1 MQFMDLAKA
10 RFSVRKYSD
19 RMVEPEK
26 LEQILEAGR
35 MAPTAKNQQP
45 YKIYVLQSGEALEK
59 LNSLTHCVYGAK
71 TVLLFTYNQDQD
83 WKNPL
88 EAGVHSGVE
97 DVSIVAT
104 YIMLRA
110 IELGVYT
117 TWCNYFS
124 NSELEKAFQ
133 LLENEKSVLIMPV
146 GYKAD
151 DAKPAP
157 AHMESKKLSELVSY
171 L

>member
-1 MQFMDLAKA
+1 MSFLDLAQA
-10 RFSVRKYSD
+10 RFSVREYSD
-19 RMVEPEK
+19 RPVEKEK
-26 LEQILEAGR
+26 LDQILEAGR

-45 YKIYVLQSGEALEK
+45 QKIYVLQSEDALKK
-59 LNSLTHCVYGAK
+59 LSALTHCAYGAK
-71 TVLLFTYNQDQD
+71 AVLLFTYDQEQD

-88 EAGVHSGVE
+88 EDGVHSGVE

-104 YIMLRA
+104 YIMLQA
-110 IELGVYT
+110 IELGIYT

-133 LLENEKSVLIMPV
+133 LPENEKSVLIMPI

-151 DAKPAP
+151 KAEPAP
-157 AHMESKKLSELVSY
+157 AHTASKESDELVCY

>member
-1 MQFMDLAKA
+1 MDFMDLAQA
-10 RFSVRKYSD
+10 RFSVREYSD
-19 RMVEPEK
+19 RPVEKEK
-26 LEQILEAGR
+26 LERILEAGR

-45 YKIYVLQSGEALEK
+45 QKIYVLQSEDALKK
-59 LNSLTHCVYGAK
+59 LSTLTHCAYGAK
-71 TVLLFTYNQDQD
+71 TVLLFTYNQEQD

-88 EAGVHSGVE
+88 EDGVHSGVE

-104 YIMLRA
+104 YIMLQA

-133 LLENEKSVLIMPV
+133 LPENEKSVLIMPV

-151 DAKPAP
+151 NAEPAP
-157 AHMESKKLSELVSY
+157 AHTASKESNEIVCY

>member
-1 MQFMDLAKA
+1 MSFMDLTQA
-10 RFSVRKYSD
+10 RFSVREYSD
-19 RMVEPEK
+19 RTVEKEK

-45 YKIYVLQSGEALEK
+45 QKIYVLQSEDALKK
-59 LNSLTHCVYGAK
+59 LSELTHCAYGAK
-71 TVLLFTYNQDQD
+71 TVLLFTYDQEQD

-88 EAGVHSGVE
+88 EDGVHSGVE

-104 YIMLRA
+104 YIMLQA
-110 IELGVYT
+110 IELGIYT

-133 LLENEKSVLIMPV
+133 LPENEKSVLIMPI
-146 GYKAD
+146 GYKEDKAE
-151 DAKPAP
+151 PAP
-157 AHMESKKLSELVSY
+157 AHTTSKKSDELVCY

>member
-1 MQFMDLAKA
+1 MNFMDLAQA
-10 RFSVRKYSD
+10 RFSVREYSD
-19 RMVEPEK
+19 RPVEKEK
-26 LEQILEAGR
+26 LERILEAGR

-45 YKIYVLQSGEALEK
+45 QKIYVLQSENALKK
-59 LNSLTHCVYGAK
+59 LSTLTHCAYGAK
-71 TVLLFTYNQDQD
+71 TVLLFTYNQEQD

-88 EAGVHSGVE
+88 EDGVHSGVE

-104 YIMLRA
+104 YVMLQA

-124 NSELEKAFQ
+124 NSELEKTFQ
-133 LLENEKSVLIMPV
+133 LPENEKSVLIMPI

-151 DAKPAP
+151 NAEPAS
-157 AHMESKKLSELVSY
+157 AHTASKESGEIVCY

>member
-1 MQFMDLAKA
+1 MDFMDLAQA
-10 RFSVRKYSD
+10 RFSVREYSD
-19 RMVEPEK
+19 RPVEKEK
-26 LEQILEAGR
+26 LERILEAGR

-45 YKIYVLQSGEALEK
+45 QKIYVLQSEDALKK
-59 LNSLTHCVYGAK
+59 LSTLTHCAYGAK
-71 TVLLFTYNQDQD
+71 TVLLFTYNQEQD

-88 EAGVHSGVE
+88 EDGVHSGVE

-104 YIMLRA
+104 YVMLQA

-133 LLENEKSVLIMPV
+133 LPENEKSVLIMPI

-151 DAKPAP
+151 NAEPAP
-157 AHMESKKLSELVSY
+157 AHTASKEFDEIVCY

>member
-1 MQFMDLAKA
+1 MEFMDLAKT
-10 RFSVRKYSD
+10 RFSVRNYSD

-59 LNSLTHCVYGAK
+59 LNSLTHCAYGAK
-71 TVLLFTYNQDQD
+71 TVLLFTYNQNQD

-88 EAGVHSGVE
+88 EVGVHSGVE

-104 YIMLRA
+104 YVMLRA

-124 NSELEKAFQ
+124 NSELERVFQ
-133 LLENEKSVLIMPV
+133 LPENEKSVLIMPV
-146 GYKAD
+146 GYKAGGVE
-151 DAKPAP
+151 PAP
-157 AHMESKKLSELVSY
+157 AHTASKEFDELIRY

>member
-1 MQFMDLAKA
+1 MDFMDLAKA

-59 LNSLTHCVYGAK
+59 LNGLTHCAYGAK
-71 TVLLFTYNQDQD
+71 TVLLFTYNQNQD

-104 YIMLRA
+104 YIMLQA

-117 TWCNYFS
+117 TWCNYFP
-124 NSELEKAFQ
+124 NSELEKVFQ
-133 LLENEKSVLIMPV
+133 LPENEKSVLIMPV

-151 DAKPAP
+151 GVEPAP
-157 AHMESKKLSELVSY
+157 THTASKEFDELVRY

>member
-1 MQFMDLAKA
+1 MKFIDLAQA
-10 RFSVRKYSD
+10 RYSVRKYSD
-19 RMVEPEK
+19 KPLEK
-26 LEQILEAGR
+26 EKFDLILEAGR

-45 YKIYVLQSGEALEK
+45 QKIYVLQSETALEK
-59 LNSLTHCVYGAK
+59 LAALTHCAYGAK
-71 TVLLFTYNQDQD
+71 TILLFTYNQDEE

-88 EAGVHSGVE
+88 ESGVHSGVE

-104 YIMLRA
+104 YIMLQA

-117 TWCNYFS
+117 TWCNYFP
-124 NSELEKAFQ
+124 NSQLEKAFQ
-133 LLENEKSVLIMPV
+133 LPANEKTVLIMPI

-151 DAKPAP
+151 DVMPAP
-157 AHMESKKLSELVSY
+157 AHTETKEICDIVSY

>member
-1 MQFMDLAKA
+1 MDFMDLAQA
-10 RFSVRKYSD
+10 RFSVREYSD
-19 RMVEPEK
+19 RPVEKEK
-26 LEQILEAGR
+26 LERILEAGR

-45 YKIYVLQSGEALEK
+45 QKIYVLQSEDALKK
-59 LNSLTHCVYGAK
+59 LSTLTHCAYGAK
-71 TVLLFTYNQDQD
+71 TVLLFTYNQEQD

-88 EAGVHSGVE
+88 EDGVHSGVE

-104 YIMLRA
+104 YIMLQA

-133 LLENEKSVLIMPV
+133 LPENEKSVLIMPI

-151 DAKPAP
+151 NAEPAP
-157 AHMESKKLSELVSY
+157 AHTASKEFGEIVCY

>member
-1 MQFMDLAKA
+1 MDFMDLAQA
-10 RFSVRKYSD
+10 RFFVREYSD
-19 RMVEPEK
+19 RPVEKEK
-26 LEQILEAGR
+26 LERILEAGR

-45 YKIYVLQSGEALEK
+45 QKIYVLQSEDALKK
-59 LNSLTHCVYGAK
+59 LSTLTHCAYGAK
-71 TVLLFTYNQDQD
+71 TVLLFTYNQEQD

-88 EAGVHSGVE
+88 EDGVHSGVE

-104 YIMLRA
+104 YIMLQA

-133 LLENEKSVLIMPV
+133 LPENEKSVLIMPV

-151 DAKPAP
+151 NAEPAP
-157 AHMESKKLSELVSY
+157 AHTASKEFDEIVCY

>member
-59 LNSLTHCVYGAK
+59 LNSLTHCAYGAK

-88 EAGVHSGVE
+88 ESCKQM
-97 DVSIVAT
+97 SSPK
-104 YIMLRA
+104 MRK
-110 IELGVYT
+110 
-117 TWCNYFS
+117 F
-124 NSELEKAFQ
+124 
-133 LLENEKSVLIMPV
+133 
-146 GYKAD
+146 
-151 DAKPAP
+151 
-157 AHMESKKLSELVSY
+157 
-171 L
+171 

>member
-1 MQFMDLAKA
+1 MNFMDLAQA
-10 RFSVRKYSD
+10 RFSVREYSD
-19 RMVEPEK
+19 RPVEKEK
-26 LEQILEAGR
+26 LERILEAGR

-45 YKIYVLQSGEALEK
+45 QKIYVLQSENALKK
-59 LNSLTHCVYGAK
+59 LSTLTHCAYGAK
-71 TVLLFTYNQDQD
+71 TVLLFTYNQEQD

-88 EAGVHSGVE
+88 EDGVHSGVE

-104 YIMLRA
+104 YIMLQA

-133 LLENEKSVLIMPV
+133 LPENEKSVLIMPI

-151 DAKPAP
+151 NAEPAP
-157 AHMESKKLSELVSY
+157 AHTASKESGEIVCY

>member
-1 MQFMDLAKA
+1 MEFMDLAKA
-10 RFSVRKYSD
+10 RFSVRNYSD

-35 MAPTAKNQQP
+35 MAPTAKNHQP

-59 LNSLTHCVYGAK
+59 LNRLTHCAYGAK
-71 TVLLFTYNQDQD
+71 TVLLFTYNQDED

-88 EAGVHSGVE
+88 EAGVHSGIE

-110 IELGVYT
+110 IELGIYT
-117 TWCNYFS
+117 TWCNYFF

-133 LLENEKSVLIMPV
+133 LPEHEKSVLIMPV

-157 AHMESKKLSELVSY
+157 AHTESKKLSELVSY

>member
-1 MQFMDLAKA
+1 MNFMDLARE
-10 RFSVRKYSD
+10 RFSVRNYSD
-19 RMVEPEK
+19 RMIEKEK
-26 LEQILEAGR
+26 LDRILEAGR

-45 YKIYVLQSGEALEK
+45 YRIYVLQSEDTLKK
-59 LNSLTHCVYGAK
+59 LSTLTHCAYGAK
-71 TVLLFTYNQDQD
+71 TVLLFTYNQEQD

-88 EAGVHSGVE
+88 EDGIRSGVE

-104 YIMLRA
+104 YIMLQA
-110 IELGVYT
+110 IELGIYT

-133 LLENEKSVLIMPV
+133 IPENEKSVLIMPI
-146 GYKAD
+146 GYKDEKAE
-151 DAKPAP
+151 PAP
-157 AHMESKKLSELVSY
+157 AHMTSKESGELVSY

>member
-1 MQFMDLAKA
+1 MDFMDLAQA
-10 RFSVRKYSD
+10 RFFVREYSD
-19 RMVEPEK
+19 RPVEKEK
-26 LEQILEAGR
+26 LERILEAGR

-45 YKIYVLQSGEALEK
+45 QKIYVLQSENALKK
-59 LNSLTHCVYGAK
+59 LSTLTHCAYGAK
-71 TVLLFTYNQDQD
+71 TVLLFTYNQEQD

-88 EAGVHSGVE
+88 EDGVHSGVE

-104 YIMLRA
+104 YIMLQA

-133 LLENEKSVLIMPV
+133 LPENEKSVLIMPV

-151 DAKPAP
+151 NAEPAP
-157 AHMESKKLSELVSY
+157 AHTASKEFDEIVCY

>member
-1 MQFMDLAKA
+1 MDFMDLAQA
-10 RFSVRKYSD
+10 RFSVREYSD
-19 RMVEPEK
+19 RPVEKEK
-26 LEQILEAGR
+26 LERILEAGR

-45 YKIYVLQSGEALEK
+45 QKIYVLQSEDALKK
-59 LNSLTHCVYGAK
+59 LSTLTHCAYGAK
-71 TVLLFTYNQDQD
+71 TVLLFTYNQEQD

-88 EAGVHSGVE
+88 EDGVHSGVE

-104 YIMLRA
+104 YIMLQA

-133 LLENEKSVLIMPV
+133 LPENEKSVLIMPV

-151 DAKPAP
+151 NAEPAP
-157 AHMESKKLSELVSY
+157 AHTASKEFDEIVCY

>member
-1 MQFMDLAKA
+1 MDFMDLAQA
-10 RFSVRKYSD
+10 RFSVREYSD
-19 RMVEPEK
+19 RPVEKEK
-26 LEQILEAGR
+26 LERILEAGR

-45 YKIYVLQSGEALEK
+45 QKIYVLQSEDALKK
-59 LNSLTHCVYGAK
+59 LSTLTHCAYGAK
-71 TVLLFTYNQDQD
+71 TVLLFTYNQEQD

-88 EAGVHSGVE
+88 EDGVHSGVE

-104 YIMLRA
+104 YIMLQA

-124 NSELEKAFQ
+124 NSELEKTFQ
-133 LLENEKSVLIMPV
+133 LPENEKSVLIMPI

-151 DAKPAP
+151 NAEPAP
-157 AHMESKKLSELVSY
+157 AHTASKEFDEIVCY